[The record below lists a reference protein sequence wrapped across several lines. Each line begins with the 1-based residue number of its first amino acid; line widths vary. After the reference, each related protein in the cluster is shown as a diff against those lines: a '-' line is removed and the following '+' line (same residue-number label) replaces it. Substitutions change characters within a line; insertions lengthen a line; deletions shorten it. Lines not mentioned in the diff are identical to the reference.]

1 MISSSIYTHIS
12 FDLDGTIVDSVD
24 VMRKAWVQTMDEF
37 HLTHDFSEYKREIGL
52 PFQTILGAMDIV
64 DDDREIERF
73 YFSQTERMAS
83 QIKLY
88 KGFIKFLDTAKGLGV
103 STSIVTSK
111 PRTNAEGLLEAF
123 GIHVNML
130 VCGDDSVGSKPNSE
144 PIEHVR
150 AELGINDQDRII
162 YFGDMLSDIVF
173 CVNSDIDYCHC
184 DFGIYGALPTCLLP
198 SPISIASWGEA
209 AALIGEIG

>member
-1 MISSSIYTHIS
+1 MSDSNYTHVS
-12 FDLDGTIVDSVD
+12 FDLDGTIVDSLD
-24 VMRKAWVQTMDEF
+24 VMRKAWEQTMDEF

-52 PFQTILGAMDIV
+52 PFQTILGAMNIV
-64 DDDREIERF
+64 DDDGEIEKF

-88 KGFIKFLDTAKGLGV
+88 EGFIEFLKTVQDLGI
-103 STSIVTSK
+103 STSIITSK
-111 PRTNAEGLLEAF
+111 PRVNAEGLLEAF

-130 VCGDDSVGSKPNSE
+130 VCGDDPVGSKPNAE
-144 PIEHVR
+144 PIEYVR

-184 DFGIYGALPTCLLP
+184 DFGIYGPLSACLLP
-198 SPISIASWGEA
+198 SPISIANWSVA
-209 AALIGEIG
+209 ATLIGETG